1 MDEKSTTT
9 TILLSIISILFFVI
23 SAINDVTAQNQ
34 LAVKP
39 SPPQADD
46 DSATNFQPSLAVVI
60 ALLSIMFS
68 LTIILLLYAKFRR
81 RRRSSSSP
89 LSRRIIQD
97 GLLRRPSPPPS
108 GVDKSVIESLPLFR
122 FSSLRGPAEGLE
134 CAVCLA
140 QFDGTDVLR
149 MLPKCKH
156 AFHIDCIDRWLEK
169 RDTCPLCRCR
179 AEPNNEVGSDPQCS
193 EGFPWDPPD
202 HHGYSNLELYVEREE
217 YSSSFGSKPQEEEEE
232 EGLSM
237 QINNTNTNTD
247 NNNNRDRIFHK
258 LNHKINVIFECYNV
272 LKNRW
277 SDVSSSDMLY
287 LNSEMLADV
296 SDSRFLNSCNLEN
309 NSRKNHDYS
318 MMNNIKEEM
327 ERKRVFESKVKEIKN
342 HTRIVKSDYST
353 QKRDGLESDMR
364 SVSEIKVHPRL
375 RDLQLRNSG
384 NSDLVDEE
392 EVMRRRVW
400 LQIARRTIQW
410 FANREEPRPS
420 TQINV

>member
-1 MDEKSTTT
+1 MDDKSTAR
-9 TILLSIISILFFVI
+9 TILLSIISIIFFII
-23 SAINDVTAQNQ
+23 SAIDDVTAQNQ
-34 LAVKP
+34 LADKP
-39 SPPQADD
+39 SPPQQDD
-46 DSATNFQPSLAVVI
+46 GSATNFQPSLAVVI

-68 LTIILLLYAKFRR
+68 LTFILLLYAKFRR
-81 RRRSSSSP
+81 RRSSSSSSS

-97 GLLRRPSPPPS
+97 GLLRRPSPSPPS
-108 GVDKSVIESLPLFR
+108 GVDKSVVESLPFFR
-122 FSSLRGPAEGLE
+122 FSSLRGPTEGLE

-140 QFDGTDVLR
+140 RFDGTDVLR

-156 AFHIDCIDRWLEK
+156 TFHIDCIDRWLEK
-169 RDTCPLCRCR
+169 RDTCPLCRRR
-179 AEPNNEVGSDPQCS
+179 AEPNDVVGSDPQCL

-217 YSSSFGSKPQEEEEE
+217 YSSSFGSKPQEEEE
-232 EGLSM
+232 LPM
-237 QINNTNTNTD
+237 QINNTDTDTNT
-247 NNNNRDRIFHK
+247 NNNRDRIFHK
-258 LNHKINVIFECYNV
+258 LNHKINVVSSINNV

-277 SDVSSSDMLY
+277 SDVSSSDMLH
-287 LNSEMLADV
+287 LNSEMMLADV
-296 SDSRFLNSCNLEN
+296 SNSKFLNSSNLEK
-309 NSRKNHDYS
+309 SRKNDYS

-342 HTRIVKSDYST
+342 HTRIVTSDCSK

-364 SVSEIKVHPRL
+364 SVSEIKVHPRF
-375 RDLQLRNSG
+375 RDQVRNISG
-384 NSDLVDEE
+384 NSDSVDEE